1 MYGWFIYL
9 FIYLFIYFTP
19 FVKQIYINRDN
30 KVGKFKQLRCIR
42 FYFFFRYFQKEY
54 GMEKGT
60 L

>member
-1 MYGWFIYL
+1 MVNF
-9 FIYLFIYFTP
+9 YLFIYFTP

-30 KVGKFKQLRCIR
+30 KVGKFKQLRC
-42 FYFFFRYFQKEY
+42 YFQKEY